1 MTKAVFDR
9 REFARLATACGAA
22 LALPGH
28 GRAATRD
35 EIIEA
40 AQKESGLVWYDHY
53 DRDAAEAILA
63 AFKKTYPFVKK
74 PEFVDTP
81 SAQKTAKI
89 TQESTAGGPTAD
101 VLLNDAVVQQQLWE
115 RGFLLE
121 ADWGALGVPVS
132 PTTTPTKYMLMALT
146 PPYVVLSNND
156 QVKQTDIPR
165 TWDDAVSEKWRGK
178 TGHWMRA
185 SFFVGLLP
193 ALGEDKARDLVTKL
207 AALKPRLFDGQF
219 PLAQAIGS
227 GEIAQGI
234 VAYDSAIRIV
244 EKGAPVTMT
253 SIEPS
258 TLSTICGSV
267 LKHGRNPNT
276 ARLFLAWLATPEG
289 AIKFESETKRGNYF
303 VEGTATRKLLAGQ
316 KVSYHQPADAIAQSK
331 KLNGLEVEFSRRL
344 AGR

>member
-1 MTKAVFDR
+1 MMKALLER
-9 REFARLATACGAA
+9 RAFTQLAAASLGA
-22 LALPGH
+22 LALP
-28 GRAATRD
+28 RAASAAYRD
-35 EIIEA
+35 DIIEA
-40 AQKESGLVWYDHY
+40 AKKEGGLVWYDHY
-53 DRDAAEAILA
+53 DREASEAVLA
-63 AFKKTYPFVKK
+63 AFQKTYPFVKK
-74 PEFVDTP
+74 PEFVDVP

-101 VLLNDAVVQQQLWE
+101 VLLNDAAVQQQLWD

-132 PTTTPTKYMLMALT
+132 PVTTPTKYMVMALT
-146 PPYVVLSNND
+146 PPYVMLTNTD
-156 QVKQTDIPR
+156 QVKDVDIPR

-185 SFFVGLLP
+185 SFFVGLAP
-193 ALGEDKARDLVTKL
+193 VLGEEKARDLVTKL
-207 AALKPRLFDGQF
+207 AALKPRLYDGQF
-219 PLAQAIGS
+219 PLAQAVGS

-244 EKGAPVTMT
+244 EKGAPVKMT
-253 SIEPS
+253 SLEPA
-258 TLSTICGSV
+258 TISTICGSV

-276 ARLFLAWLATPEG
+276 ARLFLAWLATPDG

-303 VEGTATRKLLAGQ
+303 VEGTATRKLMGDR
-316 KVSYHQPADAIAQSK
+316 KISFYKPEDSIAQAK
-331 KLNGLEVEFSRRL
+331 RLNAMEVEFSRKL

>member
-1 MTKAVFDR
+1 MT
-9 REFARLATACGAA
+9 T
-22 LALPGH
+22 
-28 GRAATRD
+28 
-35 EIIEA
+35 I
-40 AQKESGLVWYDHY
+40 
-53 DRDAAEAILA
+53 
-63 AFKKTYPFVKK
+63 
-74 PEFVDTP
+74 
-81 SAQKTAKI
+81 
-89 TQESTAGGPTAD
+89 
-101 VLLNDAVVQQQLWE
+101 
-115 RGFLLE
+115 
-121 ADWGALGVPVS
+121 

-244 EKGAPVTMT
+244 EKGPPVTMT

-276 ARLFLAWLATPEG
+276 ARLSLAWLATPEG

-303 VEGTATRKLLAGQ
+303 VEGTQTRKRR
-316 KVSYHQPADAIAQSK
+316 
-331 KLNGLEVEFSRRL
+331 RRL
-344 AGR
+344 SLLVMRRTLMTRWVSTPPATMPGPSRPRGQLACPPSPPGLRVKHKGLAASVLQGLDANGAGKRSRP